1 MIVIRRLEQLEYE
14 NAVTLSLEVYLQ
26 CGEEDFDE
34 QGLESFKSFVN
45 DKEVVNRLVIYG
57 AFDGDNLVGVLATK
71 NEGEHIS
78 LFFIKKE
85 YHRKGIGRKL
95 FDALIGDDPVSGMTV
110 NSSSYAVPFYRSLG
124 FREVKEPQVT
134 NGLRYVPMKRE

>member
-45 DKEVVNRLVIYG
+45 DREVVNRLVIYG

-71 NEGEHIS
+71 NLGEHIS

-85 YHRKGIGRKL
+85 YHRKGIGQKL
-95 FDALIGDDPVSGMTV
+95 FDASIGDDPVSVMTV

>member
-78 LFFIKKE
+78 LLKKNI
-85 YHRKGIGRKL
+85 IGK
-95 FDALIGDDPVSGMTV
+95 V
-110 NSSSYAVPFYRSLG
+110 
-124 FREVKEPQVT
+124 
-134 NGLRYVPMKRE
+134 

>member
-95 FDALIGDDPVSGMTV
+95 FDALIGDAPVSGMTV